1 MLWFPCKDNQYST
14 IAFCEG
20 LTSIWGTFLTSHRV
34 KKLMGQIR
42 VMLVYAEIRPIQRMD
57 LLEEHVSELG
67 KFHGFN
73 VPDAP
78 LGRPSPLPLS
88 IACIV
93 RRMYPSKPLIIN
105 QRLLDVNELYIRG
118 LILSAKQL
126 GLDIAFTR
134 GDEPRIGR
142 SVGYLSS
149 EEAVRLAQS
158 EGVRAG
164 MMLSMAYPRT
174 AMESRIRSGADFFL
188 VLNLADPSQLRG
200 LDTSRLIPYL
210 LIGTDRN
217 REWIKRLGQP
227 YIDIQDLPRA
237 AGELEKMGVNAILLS
252 SPRDPDALLSAIEVL
267 KL

>member
-1 MLWFPCKDNQYST
+1 MNQIY
-14 IAFCEG
+14 A
-20 LTSIWGTFLTSHRV
+20 
-34 KKLMGQIR
+34 
-42 VMLVYAEIRPIQRMD
+42 MLVYAEVRPIQQLD
-57 LLEEHVSELG
+57 LLEEHLSELG
-67 KFHGFN
+67 GFHGFN
-73 VPDAP
+73 IPDAP

-93 RRMYPSKPLIIN
+93 RRIYPSKSLIIN
-105 QRLLDVNELYIRG
+105 QRLLDVNELHVRG

-142 SVGYLSS
+142 SVGYLTS
-149 EEAVRLAQS
+149 EEAVHLAQS

-188 VLNLADPSQLRG
+188 VLNLADPKQLSG
-200 LDTSRLIPYL
+200 LDASRLIPYL

-227 YIDIQDLPRA
+227 YVDVPDLPRVVSQ
-237 AGELEKMGVNAILLS
+237 LEEVGVHAILLS
-252 SPRDPDALLSAIEVL
+252 SPRDPDALLRAIEVL